1 MRKFLFAG
9 LAVAAIGLGACAS
22 EPQWSRSGVSPQ
34 TAASDLAECRSM
46 AQTDFR
52 RDANIDADI
61 LASRGHDWQQ
71 TNTLRT
77 RQAVMSTENAPQ
89 SADIIKACMISKGY
103 APGA

>member
-1 MRKFLFAG
+1 MRMFLFPV
-9 LAVAAIGLGACAS
+9 LALALGACAS

-34 TAASDLAECRSM
+34 AAAADLAECRSL
-46 AQTDFR
+46 AQTEFR

-71 TNTLRT
+71 TNTLRD
-77 RQAVMSTENAPQ
+77 RENLMSTENAPQ
-89 SADIIKACMISKGY
+89 SRDIVKACMISKGY